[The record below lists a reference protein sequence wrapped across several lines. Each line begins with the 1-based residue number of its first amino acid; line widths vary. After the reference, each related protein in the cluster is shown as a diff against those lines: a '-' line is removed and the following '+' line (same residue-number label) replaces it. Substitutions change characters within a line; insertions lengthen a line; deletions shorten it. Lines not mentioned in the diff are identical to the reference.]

1 MGKKRTFIKNTSLNV
16 ISYIYL
22 SVAAIISIPILVR
35 SLGVQA
41 FGLYTIITS
50 IMPILS
56 ALDFGLGLAVIR
68 YLALPNVSDE
78 KKVRV
83 WQTSFYFFAVV
94 GLALFFISLGILYF
108 YVFKIPAIDSII
120 GKNKLPIM
128 FVVALTMLVNHL
140 NTHFLTLPQA
150 RHRFDIFSLNAF
162 VSGTASTLVTAA
174 VVLIKPDLLLVFI
187 TQLFGVSTTAT
198 ILYFY
203 AKGQFKQLNF
213 PRFSL
218 ASFRE
223 IIGFGLKSFAGKVT
237 SSLEAN
243 GLNLIIAAYDS
254 LKAVTYFSIPQ
265 SLIIK
270 AAGGIS
276 MLTLSLFPL
285 STSLLTKDGIFKLK
299 KLIIWLQA
307 SVLSLGLLAVGV
319 IFVFGKPLLLLWLR
333 NPDLVEQAYPILQIL
348 SLQLFLT
355 SLTPMPTAVF
365 ESMNLPKIPSFF
377 ALLTVLVEVLFI
389 ALLLPRFGVNGVAYA
404 ISGGAAITVPIFL
417 FIFFY
422 WFRKYE
428 KSLAA

>member
-1 MGKKRTFIKNTSLNV
+1 MSYAYLV
-16 ISYIYL
+16 I
-22 SVAAIISIPILVR
+22 AAIISIPVLVHALGIR
-35 SLGVQA
+35 AFGFYTLVISLG
-41 FGLYTIITS
+41 
-50 IMPILS
+50 PILS
-56 ALDFGLGLAVIR
+56 VFDFGISQATIR
-68 YLALPNVSDE
+68 FLALPDYDE
-78 KKVRV
+78 KKKVKV
-83 WQTSFYFFAVV
+83 WQTSYFFFALAGAALFLIVLALFQFYFFR
-94 GLALFFISLGILYF
+94 
-108 YVFKIPAIDSII
+108 
-120 GKNKLPIM
+120 LPISGIVTNKIALM
-128 FVVALTMLVNHL
+128 FVVATTIFFSHI
-140 NTHFLTLPQA
+140 NTHFLTLPQSKS
-150 RHRFDIFSLNAF
+150 RYDIYSLNAF
-162 VSGTASTLVTAA
+162 IAGSTNTWIAALAALILPSILLIASVRLAGVLFTLLTMWLYSRRHYAA
-174 VVLIKPDLLLVFI
+174 VTIPRFHPEAWREMI
-187 TQLFGVSTTAT
+187 SFGV
-198 ILYFY
+198 
-203 AKGQFKQLNF
+203 
-213 PRFSL
+213 R
-218 ASFRE
+218 
-223 IIGFGLKSFAGKVT
+223 SFAGRVF
-237 SSLEAN
+237 SALEAY
-243 GLNLIIAAYDS
+243 GLNFVLASYIA
-254 LKAVTYFSIPQ
+254 LQAVTYFSIPQ

-365 ESMNLPKIPSFF
+365 ESMNLPQIPSFF

-417 FIFFY
+417 FIFFDR
-422 WFRKYE
+422 FRKYE

>member
-1 MGKKRTFIKNTSLNV
+1 MGIKRTFIKNTSLNV

-78 KKVRV
+78 KKTRV

-120 GKNKLPIM
+120 GKDKLPIM

-140 NTHFLTLPQA
+140 NTHLLTLPQA

-187 TQLFGVSTTAT
+187 TQLLGVSTTVT

-203 AKGQFKQLNF
+203 AK
-213 PRFSL
+213 
-218 ASFRE
+218 
-223 IIGFGLKSFAGKVT
+223 
-237 SSLEAN
+237 
-243 GLNLIIAAYDS
+243 
-254 LKAVTYFSIPQ
+254 
-265 SLIIK
+265 
-270 AAGGIS
+270 
-276 MLTLSLFPL
+276 
-285 STSLLTKDGIFKLK
+285 
-299 KLIIWLQA
+299 
-307 SVLSLGLLAVGV
+307 
-319 IFVFGKPLLLLWLR
+319 
-333 NPDLVEQAYPILQIL
+333 
-348 SLQLFLT
+348 
-355 SLTPMPTAVF
+355 
-365 ESMNLPKIPSFF
+365 
-377 ALLTVLVEVLFI
+377 
-389 ALLLPRFGVNGVAYA
+389 
-404 ISGGAAITVPIFL
+404 
-417 FIFFY
+417 
-422 WFRKYE
+422 
-428 KSLAA
+428 

>member
-1 MGKKRTFIKNTSLNV
+1 MGIKRTFIKNTSLNV

-94 GLALFFISLGILYF
+94 GLALSFISLGILYF

-140 NTHFLTLPQA
+140 NTHLLTLPQA

-243 GLNLIIAAYDS
+243 GLNLIIAAYVS

-265 SLIIK
+265 ALIIK

-285 STSLLTKDGIFKLK
+285 STSLLTKESFPKLK
-299 KLIIWLQA
+299 KLMLWLQ
-307 SVLSLGLLAVGV
+307 GAVVAGTFFGVAV
-319 IFVFGKPLLLLWLR
+319 IFFIGRPLLTLWLG
-333 NPDLVEQAYPILQIL
+333 NPDLVNHVYPLLQIL
-348 SLQLFLT
+348 SVQLFFVA
-355 SLTPMPTAVF
+355 LTPMPTAIL
-365 ESMNLPKIPSFF
+365 ESMNYPGTTSIF
-377 ALLTVLVEVLFI
+377 AFLTVFLEFI
-389 ALLLPRFGVNGVAYA
+389 FLIFFLPRFGITGAAYA
-404 ISGGAAITVPIFL
+404 LSLSAMISVPLFLTV
-417 FIFFY
+417 FFY
-422 WFRKYE
+422 RFRKYE
-428 KSLAA
+428 KNLGL